1 MSRKSM
7 VLKTLASLKPKISL
21 ALSSFL
27 DELCSI
33 EGTKTMPVS
42 NVFPYCSADERQP
55 ILVLCS
61 VQKLPVASPTLLM
74 LWIAVICLSMMA
86 DVGHTL
92 SQLKN

>member
-1 MSRKSM
+1 M

-21 ALSSFL
+21 ALSSLL

-42 NVFPYCSADERQP
+42 NVFPYCSAYERQP

-61 VQKLPVASPTLLM
+61 VQKLPVVPPTPLI

-92 SQLKN
+92 SQLKS